1 MKPPSLLGG
10 SSLKVILLFSLAFF
24 VAIGLMILRLI
35 GTDTEAVEIE
45 LLEIERLE

>member
-1 MKPPSLLGG
+1 MIFLV
-10 SSLKVILLFSLAFF
+10 KVILLLSLAFF

-35 GTDTEAVEIE
+35 STDTEAVEIE